1 MHKVVCGK
9 ALNANM
15 LLALSLEY
23 AETLSMPVQSSSL
36 TLPGVKTSGMGSLVL
51 LFQAFSRVSE
61 EETMRIS
68 DSVLAEFEIE
78 LNELVNE
85 QTMPLSD
92 KSLGKI
98 QKNLEEKARAK
109 LRQDMAEIATFEEV
123 MFETDKIEDKIRSH
137 FEIKR

>member
-98 QKNLEEKARAK
+98 
-109 LRQDMAEIATFEEV
+109 
-123 MFETDKIEDKIRSH
+123 
-137 FEIKR
+137 

>member
-1 MHKVVCGK
+1 
-9 ALNANM
+9 
-15 LLALSLEY
+15 
-23 AETLSMPVQSSSL
+23 
-36 TLPGVKTSGMGSLVL
+36 MGSLVL

>member
-1 MHKVVCGK
+1 
-9 ALNANM
+9 
-15 LLALSLEY
+15 
-23 AETLSMPVQSSSL
+23 
-36 TLPGVKTSGMGSLVL
+36 MGSLIL

-109 LRQDMAEIATFEEV
+109 LRKDMAEIATFEEF

>member
-1 MHKVVCGK
+1 
-9 ALNANM
+9 
-15 LLALSLEY
+15 
-23 AETLSMPVQSSSL
+23 
-36 TLPGVKTSGMGSLVL
+36 
-51 LFQAFSRVSE
+51 
-61 EETMRIS
+61 MRIS

-109 LRQDMAEIATFEEV
+109 LRKDMAEIATFEEV